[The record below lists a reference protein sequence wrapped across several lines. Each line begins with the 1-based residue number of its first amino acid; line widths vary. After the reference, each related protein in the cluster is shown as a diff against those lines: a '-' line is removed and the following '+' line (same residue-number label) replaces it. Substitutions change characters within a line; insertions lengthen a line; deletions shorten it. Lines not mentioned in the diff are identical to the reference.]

1 MVEATGARRFIVNYF
16 ATTSLL
22 SMRSGDRR
30 RAQSLLEDGYKTCE
44 EAGRAFLGAFT
55 LGTLALVA
63 EEESVRADALRKG
76 EELLDNGS
84 VSHNHL
90 YFYRDAME
98 VSASHQRWRDVERY
112 AGRLQAYTRG
122 QPLPWAD
129 LLIARGQALARFGR
143 DSQDAAARN
152 ELLRVRAEALRVGFY
167 RARLPPDVDAALAD

>member
-1 MVEATGARRFIVNYF
+1 MQLEEILAGEGAAADGTF
-16 ATTSLL
+16 TTNVTEDWLQG
-22 SMRSGDRR
+22 RSVFGGL
-30 RAQSLLEDGYKTCE
+30 Q
-44 EAGRAFLGAFT
+44 
-55 LGTLALVA
+55 GTLALVA